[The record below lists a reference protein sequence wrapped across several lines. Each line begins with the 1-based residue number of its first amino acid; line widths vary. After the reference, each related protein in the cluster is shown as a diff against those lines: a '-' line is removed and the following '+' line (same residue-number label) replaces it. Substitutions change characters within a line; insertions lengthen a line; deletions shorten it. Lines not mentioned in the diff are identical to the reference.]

1 MWYNGGM
8 VEFSHGFETIKE
20 QNNLGKLVLMR
31 HGQTA
36 WSKIGRYTGRTN
48 LPLTA
53 IGRKQARFAG
63 SLLNEYNF
71 NGSSSAKQIF
81 VSPLRRAQE
90 TAKQVGYTTFQ
101 TSQALAEWDYGS
113 IEGHTREQLSAL
125 IGHDYN
131 IWIDGININT
141 SSLPIPK
148 AAEDEEGNRIEI
160 AHLPGESL
168 AAVSARARRFVDQIN
183 MTVQSKQ
190 DVLVIAHSQILRVIA
205 CTWLGIDPKNGG
217 KLVLDTASIS
227 TLGIVNGLH
236 CIFDWN
242 KTVPIVD

>member
-1 MWYNGGM
+1 VDG
-8 VEFSHGFETIKE
+8 FSHGFETIKE
-20 QNNLGKLVLMR
+20 QNDLGKLVLMR

-36 WSKIGRYTGRTN
+36 WSKMGRYTGRTN

-53 IGRKQARFAG
+53 IGKKQARFAS
-63 SLLNEYNF
+63 SLLSGYNF
-71 NGSSSAKQIF
+71 NGSNSAKQVF

-90 TAKQVGYTTFQ
+90 TAGQVGYSAFQ

-113 IEGHTREQLSAL
+113 IDGYTREQLSML

-131 IWIDGININT
+131 IWIDGINVNT

-148 AAEDEEGNRIEI
+148 AAEDEDGNRIEV

-168 AAVSARARRFVDQIN
+168 AAVAARARRFVDQIN
-183 MTVQSKQ
+183 MILQSKQ
-190 DVLVIAHSQILRVIA
+190 DVLVIAHSQILRVLA

-217 KLVLDTASIS
+217 KFVLDTASVS

-242 KTVPIVD
+242 RTAPIVD